1 MNESKELLEATVKG
15 LEEKIGQLNM
25 DLKDKQRELEDV
37 SKPEMTEEMYGNLE
51 EIVEEAIGNYDFSD
65 SENYD
70 IEYELDYDAKVS
82 ASSLEFNSA
91 HELGEKI
98 SQLNMDLKDKQR
110 ELEDVSKPEM
120 TEEMYGNLEGIVEE
134 AIGNYDFSDS
144 ENYDIEY
151 ELNYDAKISASSL
164 EFNSAHELGEE
175 IMKGIEKAYKM
186 TETEVT
192 NATHVEKVI

>member
-15 LEEKIGQLNM
+15 LEEKISQLNM
-25 DLKDKQRELEDV
+25 DLKGKQKELEDV

-51 EIVEEAIGNYDFSD
+51 EVVEEAIGNYDFSD

-70 IEYELDYDAKVS
+70 IEFGIDYDGKVE

-98 SQLNMDLKDKQR
+98 MR
-110 ELEDVSKPEM
+110 GV
-120 TEEMYGNLEGIVEE
+120 
-134 AIGNYDFSDS
+134 
-144 ENYDIEY
+144 
-151 ELNYDAKISASSL
+151 
-164 EFNSAHELGEE
+164 
-175 IMKGIEKAYKM
+175 EKAYKM

>member
-15 LEEKIGQLNM
+15 LREKIDQLNG
-25 DLKDKQRELEDV
+25 DLTTKIKELEDV

-70 IEYELDYDAKVS
+70 IEFGIDYDGKVE

-98 SQLNMDLKDKQR
+98 MR
-110 ELEDVSKPEM
+110 GV
-120 TEEMYGNLEGIVEE
+120 
-134 AIGNYDFSDS
+134 
-144 ENYDIEY
+144 
-151 ELNYDAKISASSL
+151 
-164 EFNSAHELGEE
+164 
-175 IMKGIEKAYKM
+175 EKAYKM
-186 TETEVT
+186 TETE
-192 NATHVEKVI
+192 E

>member
-51 EIVEEAIGNYDFSD
+51 EVVEEAIGNYDFSD

-70 IEYELDYDAKVS
+70 IEFGIDYDGKVE

-98 SQLNMDLKDKQR
+98 MR
-110 ELEDVSKPEM
+110 
-120 TEEMYGNLEGIVEE
+120 
-134 AIGNYDFSDS
+134 
-144 ENYDIEY
+144 
-151 ELNYDAKISASSL
+151 
-164 EFNSAHELGEE
+164 
-175 IMKGIEKAYKM
+175 GIEKAYKM